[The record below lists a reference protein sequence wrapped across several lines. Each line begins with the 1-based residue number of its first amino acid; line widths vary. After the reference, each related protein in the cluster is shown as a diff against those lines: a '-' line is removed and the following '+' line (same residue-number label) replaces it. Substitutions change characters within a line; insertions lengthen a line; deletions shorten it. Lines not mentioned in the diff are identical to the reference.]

1 MASMMSGDDD
11 QGRNRV
17 LSDDMTRWTRYA
29 RFPIPGSDVIIQIPW
44 GFGLGAFASAGAQ
57 IASIFGGHNSIG
69 NALSNIVN
77 AGLDSFLPIPV
88 SGIDKLNNP
97 LAWALDSVTPS
108 AVRPFFEYVMNMD
121 GLGREIYNNRQSRYG
136 DAYTGGDNIP
146 EIYKMA
152 AREMFNITDGKVDI
166 SPNVMY
172 FFTSNYVD
180 GIAKS
185 LTGVTNLGLTVTGQK
200 DFDLKNDTVFLSSFI
215 GTKSNVDAREFS
227 QAENRIKQI
236 DKRINAVKD
245 KPEILE
251 RYMKDSPTD
260 FYLVDFYNKQVNGSL
275 RQLRSA
281 ANKIRVD
288 SNLSI
293 KERKQQLDDVIK
305 MENMVKRQLLDNFKV
320 IEDNKL

>member
-1 MASMMSGDDD
+1 
-11 QGRNRV
+11 
-17 LSDDMTRWTRYA
+17 
-29 RFPIPGSDVIIQIPW
+29 
-44 GFGLGAFASAGAQ
+44 
-57 IASIFGGHNSIG
+57 
-69 NALSNIVN
+69 
-77 AGLDSFLPIPV
+77 LPIPV